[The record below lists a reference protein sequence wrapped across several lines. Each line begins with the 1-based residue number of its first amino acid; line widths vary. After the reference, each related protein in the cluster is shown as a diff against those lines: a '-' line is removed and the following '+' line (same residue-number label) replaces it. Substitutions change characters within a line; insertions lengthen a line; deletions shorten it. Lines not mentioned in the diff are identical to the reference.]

1 MSIPYSPERVAVTQG
16 HVTEQIQRVQQRL
29 HIDTDALRSYLQ
41 GESAR
46 NVLIAL
52 VMEGRLSQDEAEV
65 RMLDWQ
71 LDYLKSEYRRLTTT
85 SRKSIKREQAT
96 PYGG

>member
-41 GESAR
+41 G
-46 NVLIAL
+46 
-52 VMEGRLSQDEAEV
+52 
-65 RMLDWQ
+65 
-71 LDYLKSEYRRLTTT
+71 
-85 SRKSIKREQAT
+85 
-96 PYGG
+96 